1 MPYCTDGMIAHPQ
14 HQVLLVCLGIGLVL
28 RDLHVIQ
35 FDLGEG
41 EDVSGDIDPAIKHLQ
56 KSKLEWAHTQVLL
69 PICISIA
76 EDLRT
81 CLDEGKAPEALDR
94 YGFDTYLVMA
104 GLIGMIVTLPSGH
117 PQGPPSQLSCSN
129 HLTLC
134 NHLPKSQKKR
144 LSGMKFTILSDN
156 NIDWHYSNPTTRR
169 YNRPKKKG
177 SR

>member
-35 FDLGEG
+35 FDFGEG
-41 EDVSGDIDPAIKHLQ
+41 NDVSGDIDPAIKYLQ

-81 CLDEGKAPEALDR
+81 CLDEGKAPEALHR
-94 YGFDTYLVMA
+94 YGFHVYLVIA
-104 GLIGMIVTLPSGH
+104 GLMRMIVTLPSGN
-117 PQGPPSQLSCSN
+117 PQGPSQGMSFRN
-129 HLTLC
+129 HLTLF
-134 NHLPKSQKKR
+134 NHPPKSPKKH
-144 LSGMKFTILSDN
+144 LSGIRFMIS
-156 NIDWHYSNPTTRR
+156 
-169 YNRPKKKG
+169 KG
-177 SR
+177 